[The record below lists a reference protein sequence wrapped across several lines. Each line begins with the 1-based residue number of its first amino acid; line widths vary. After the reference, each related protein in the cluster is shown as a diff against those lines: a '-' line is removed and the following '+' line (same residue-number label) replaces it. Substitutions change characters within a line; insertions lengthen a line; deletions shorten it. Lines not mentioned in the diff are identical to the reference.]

1 MILKIDFALNLS
13 NYTSLKRF
21 ISHSQMNPK
30 KFSIILHSQFNY
42 HTLPVTPFKGTES
55 VILIDPL
62 RNDGNSRFTTIPLE
76 ALPDQE

>member
-1 MILKIDFALNLS
+1 
-13 NYTSLKRF
+13 
-21 ISHSQMNPK
+21 MNPK

-55 VILIDPL
+55 GILIDPL

-76 ALPDQE
+76 ALPAQE